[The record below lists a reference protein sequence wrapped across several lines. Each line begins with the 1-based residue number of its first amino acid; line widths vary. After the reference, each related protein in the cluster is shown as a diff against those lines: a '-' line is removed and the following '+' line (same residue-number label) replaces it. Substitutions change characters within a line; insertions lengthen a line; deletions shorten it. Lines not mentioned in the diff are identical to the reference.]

1 MADSARV
8 DQTLAMARAHFRA
21 PPAARERV
29 RRELDAG
36 GHFESTVGGDPAPL
50 AARSL
55 RTLSGVSKPA
65 AALLAGLTFV
75 AGYWLGGQRAGTVTP
90 ASLNAMATPSPST
103 PPPPAAPPV
112 ATSEPPAP
120 AEPALEPPAEL
131 TSAAPAAAQ
140 PPEPSRRAAR
150 AQKPAPDKRRSSLA
164 EELALL
170 QRAEHAIR
178 AGEPELAVSF
188 LDDLD
193 RRHPHTRL
201 GEERTA
207 ARLMARCARGDAD
220 ARTDAERFVRERR
233 ASVYSDRVR
242 ALCLLG
248 TEGAAPDTD
257 RGEGD

>member
-1 MADSARV
+1 VADSTRV
-8 DQTLAMARAHFRA
+8 DQTLSMARAHFRA

-29 RRELDAG
+29 RRELESG
-36 GHFESTVGGDPAPL
+36 GHFDSGAANHGSDAAPL
-50 AARSL
+50 ATRPL
-55 RTLSGVSKPA
+55 RVVAGVSKPA

-75 AGYWLGGQRAGTVTP
+75 AGYWLGGQRAGTP
-90 ASLNAMATPSPST
+90 LPST
-103 PPPPAAPPV
+103 PVAPAVTAPDPAAPAP
-112 ATSEPPAP
+112 APPEPAAPSRPMPEAP
-120 AEPALEPPAEL
+120 AE
-131 TSAAPAAAQ
+131 SASTAPAAAL
-140 PPEPSRRAAR
+140 PAEPSRGAAR
-150 AQKPAPDKRRSSLA
+150 PPRPAPDKRRSSLG

-178 AGEPELAVSF
+178 AGEPDLAMSF

-193 RRHPHTRL
+193 QRHPRTRL

-207 ARLMARCARGDAD
+207 ARLMARCARGDAG
-220 ARTDAERFVRERR
+220 ATKEAERFVRERR

-248 TEGAAPDTD
+248 TERSAPDTD

>member
-1 MADSARV
+1 VADSTRV
-8 DQTLAMARAHFRA
+8 DQTLSMARANFRA

-29 RRELDAG
+29 RRGLESS
-36 GHFESTVGGDPAPL
+36 GHFASGAGSQAEADAAAL
-50 AARSL
+50 AARPL
-55 RTLSGVSKPA
+55 RAVVGVSKPA

-75 AGYWLGGQRAGTVTP
+75 AGYWLGGQRASVPTP
-90 ASLNAMATPSPST
+90 AALQAAAA
-103 PPPPAAPPV
+103 PPPPVTAAPSA
-112 ATSEPPAP
+112 ATPEPPAP
-120 AEPALEPPAEL
+120 AGPAPEAPAEPG
-131 TSAAPAAAQ
+131 SAAPAALL
-140 PPEPSRRAAR
+140 PSDSSRGAAR
-150 AQKPAPDKRRSSLA
+150 PQKPDRRKSSLA

-178 AGEPELAVSF
+178 AAEPELALSF

-193 RRHPHTRL
+193 RRHPRTRL

-220 ARTDAERFVRERR
+220 VQAEAERFVRERR

-242 ALCLLG
+242 ALCMLG
-248 TEGAAPDTD
+248 TERSAPDTD